1 MSSSINV
8 SAEIAQQRAD
18 IDKVGEDIKEK
29 EKKWENALNDGK
41 TELAA
46 GLDKSLTALRASL
59 TALRAE
65 KAVLLNIL
73 QAKLTGGGGLCFCL
87 CL

>member
-18 IDKVGEDIKEK
+18 IEKVGEDIKEK

-46 GLDKSLTALRASL
+46 GLDKSLTALRA
-59 TALRAE
+59 E